1 MSDSGRVSG
10 RPTRLQLVTGGAR
23 WESYERRRRCGW
35 AGGEVRRG
43 KYDACTVIDAAAA
56 AAAGE
61 RDAAERNATI
71 ALI

>member
-10 RPTRLQLVTGGAR
+10 RPTRLQLVTDGAR
-23 WESYERRRRCGW
+23 WESYDRRRRRGW

-56 AAAGE
+56 AGE